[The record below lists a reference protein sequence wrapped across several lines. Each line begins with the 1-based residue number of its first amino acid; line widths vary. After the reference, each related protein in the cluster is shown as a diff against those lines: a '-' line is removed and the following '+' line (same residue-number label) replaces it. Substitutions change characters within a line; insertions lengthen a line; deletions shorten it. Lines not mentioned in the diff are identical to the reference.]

1 MKKKFYA
8 FLTLI
13 ILITSNVKSQSVPE
27 LLHYKF
33 DGTGSTVPNLA
44 STPPVGATTANLM
57 GGVTQGSTGQCG
69 GAIIG
74 TGNAAS
80 TDYLNTNWNTNLGSG
95 SWTIAFWS
103 SGISINTTLYYIFG
117 DNTANSFRCFTNGV
131 AGNNNWILR
140 GGGLADVLLTGGAL
154 MTPTVNTFVYDNIAN
169 EVRGY
174 LNGNLVVTV
183 PQTAPSIVGTSPFKV
198 MGYGTNVGAPA
209 GGLMDEFRLYNRA
222 LSAAEVLALNS
233 APSLGTDV
241 VSACDSYT
249 WINGITYTANN
260 NTDQDTIFGG
270 SSSGCD
276 SIVILNLTLNNSSN
290 GIDVISSCNS
300 YTWIDNVTYTVSNNT
315 ATHILTGANSVGC
328 DSVVMLDLT
337 ILPAINISITNASL
351 TLTSNETGASY
362 QWLDCDNNNAII
374 LGETSQSF
382 TATANGNYAVEIKVG
397 NCVDT
402 SACEN
407 IIINS
412 INELSDLGIS
422 IYPNPINDFFTIRF
436 DNEIKSINYSIS
448 TIEGRLVKYAND
460 VIGNNLIV
468 DLSNE
473 SKGIYFLTINQGET
487 TNYYKII
494 KQ

>member
-1 MKKKFYA
+1 
-8 FLTLI
+8 
-13 ILITSNVKSQSVPE
+13 
-27 LLHYKF
+27 
-33 DGTGSTVPNLA
+33 
-44 STPPVGATTANLM
+44 
-57 GGVTQGSTGQCG
+57 
-69 GAIIG
+69 
-74 TGNAAS
+74 
-80 TDYLNTNWNTNLGSG
+80 
-95 SWTIAFWS
+95 
-103 SGISINTTLYYIFG
+103 
-117 DNTANSFRCFTNGV
+117 
-131 AGNNNWILR
+131 
-140 GGGLADVLLTGGAL
+140 
-154 MTPTVNTFVYDNIAN
+154 
-169 EVRGY
+169 
-174 LNGNLVVTV
+174 
-183 PQTAPSIVGTSPFKV
+183 
-198 MGYGTNVGAPA
+198 
-209 GGLMDEFRLYNRA
+209 
-222 LSAAEVLALNS
+222 
-233 APSLGTDV
+233 V

-337 ILPAINISITNASL
+337 ILPAINISITNASP